1 MEKFSLNEISKHNHK
16 KSCWIVL
23 YNKVY
28 NVTHFIDKHPGQD
41 FILQVAGIDGT
52 AIFESIHSTSTK
64 KMLNNK
70 EFINNYYIGEL
81 CEKDRSQIN
90 YNSKFAKE
98 LKEEEEKYFK
108 SVKNTPYARGGL
120 YEKMTVYIKF
130 AIITLLSLYC
140 KYYSIIENR
149 YLYSILYGIT
159 TNLLFFNITHGA
171 NHGELIKHYPKCF
184 SKLSQYITFFFI
196 GTSYLD
202 WIKWHNIS
210 HHQYTNTHNDIDQ
223 NRHKFIRLHKYNT
236 YKLYYKYQYYFIWFL
251 YLFAYIAFIQR
262 NTIYYIN
269 YIILHNLLSYYV
281 NNQYCLRNLL
291 VESFTFG
298 FIFVMINHVT
308 HTNLKTTYKPKINNC
323 WYEHQMCSTSNY
335 YMNNYFVAHLFGG
348 INYQIEHHLFTS
360 VHHFHYPAL
369 SKIVRKVS
377 KKHNI
382 PYLSFDTYF
391 QALKSHYL
399 LLKKLGKDE

>member
-16 KSCWIVL
+16 KNCWIIL

-28 NVTHFIDKHPGQD
+28 NVTSFIDKHPGQD
-41 FILQVAGIDGT
+41 FILQVAGTDGT

-70 EFINNYYIGEL
+70 EFIDKYYIGEL
-81 CEKDRSQIN
+81 CEKDRSQTK
-90 YNSKFAKE
+90 YNSEFAKE
-98 LKEEEEKYFK
+98 IKEEKEKYFK
-108 SVKNTPYARGGL
+108 SVENTPYARGGL
-120 YEKMTVYIKF
+120 YEKMTVYSKF
-130 AIITLLSLYC
+130 VIITLLSLYC

-149 YLYSILYGIT
+149 YLYSILYGIIIT
-159 TNLLFFNITHGA
+159 VIVMNICHGA
-171 NHGELIKHYPKCF
+171 CHGELIKHYPKWF
-184 SKLSQYITFFFI
+184 SKLSQYSGFYVYIN
-196 GTSYLD
+196 YND
-202 WIKWHNIS
+202 WMYWHNVL

-223 NRHKFIRLHKYNT
+223 NRDNIIRVHKYL
-236 YKLYYKYQYYFIWFL
+236 KLQLFHKYQHYYTFIITLLGHFTFIKHNIIYFIVNIIINNIVSYKIYNKNCILNLILESCSFGYILAFL
-251 YLFAYIAFIQR
+251 
-262 NTIYYIN
+262 N
-269 YIILHNLLSYYV
+269 YI
-281 NNQYCLRNLL
+281 
-291 VESFTFG
+291 
-298 FIFVMINHVT
+298 T
-308 HTNLKTTYKPKINNC
+308 HTNLKTDYKPTIKDC

-335 YMNNYFVAHLFGG
+335 YMNNYFVTHLFGG

-369 SKIVRKVS
+369 SKIVCKVS